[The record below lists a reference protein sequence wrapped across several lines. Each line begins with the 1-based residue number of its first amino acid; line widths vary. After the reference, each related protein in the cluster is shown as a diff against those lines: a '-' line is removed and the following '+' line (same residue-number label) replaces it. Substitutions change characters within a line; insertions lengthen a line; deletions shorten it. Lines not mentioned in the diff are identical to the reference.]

1 MTQAPELP
9 RLNRPLELPPRPLD
23 APRRRAPS
31 VDDLV
36 SGRARQPSARPPLT
50 QRTTRYARAWVHR
63 HRISLIVLSSLLVV
77 VGIVHGVGMSRMPL
91 PVDDEGTYMAQA
103 WAVQVRHALT
113 PYTYWYDHP
122 PVGWIQLA
130 GWTFVTHAFSG
141 ATLAVVAGRR
151 IMLLYAL
158 ADAALLYLIAR
169 RLRLSRVWASVAVL
183 AFALSPLAVN
193 YQRMIFL
200 DNLSMPWLLAAFA
213 LAMTPRRRLWT
224 FGASGACFAV
234 AVLSKETMLLFLPAL
249 VYQVWQRAHRTTRAF
264 CVTAVVSVFGLLV
277 AVYPLL
283 ALLKNEL
290 VPGPGHVSLSS
301 AIAFQL
307 NGRQCTGNPFNA
319 TSQAHSLVTGWLHL
333 DPWLPVAGLVCLPV
347 GLCVRRL
354 RPLAVAELI
363 ALLDVL
369 RGGYLPVPFIIGI
382 LPFSALLVAGTGST
396 LQGLVRRTAHRR
408 TWVAL
413 KGGAWLGAAGAL
425 LVFVV
430 PAWASGLRSQM
441 ATDQVTPTVE
451 AESWVEHHLP
461 RTDRL
466 LVDDTVWVDLVDH
479 GFNRPY
485 GVVWFYKLGS
495 VNNLDPSV
503 RRTLGGGWRNFQYV
517 IETPSMRAALVGSG
531 IQALPQVSQA
541 VAHSV
546 PIASFGSGVDTIVVR
561 RVTTSTG
568 HGSTNTAP
576 RRAGGTGSSPTNST
590 KAGNHT

>member
-1 MTQAPELP
+1 VTQAPE
-9 RLNRPLELPPRPLD
+9 RLDRPLELPARPLD
-23 APRRRAPS
+23 APRRRVPS
-31 VDDLV
+31 VDDLI
-36 SGRARQPSARPPLT
+36 SGRSREPAARPPLA
-50 QRTTRYARAWVHR
+50 QRTLRYAHAWVRR
-63 HRISLIVLSSLLVV
+63 HRTSLIVLSCLLVV
-77 VGIVHGVGMSRMPL
+77 VGIVHGVGMAGSPG

-158 ADAALLYLIAR
+158 VDAALLYLIAR
-169 RLRLSRVWASVAVL
+169 RLRLSRAWASVAVL

-193 YQRMIFL
+193 YMRMVYL
-200 DNLSMPWLLAAFA
+200 DNLAMPWLLAAFA
-213 LAMTPRRRLWT
+213 LALTPRRRLWT

-249 VYQVWQRAHRTTRAF
+249 VYQVWQRAHRSTRAF

-277 AVYPLL
+277 VIYPLL

-290 VPGPGHVSLSS
+290 VPGRGHVSLFS

-307 NGRQCTGNPFNA
+307 DGRQSTGNPFDPS
-319 TSQAHSLVTGWLHL
+319 SQAHSLVAGWLHF

-382 LPFSALLVAGTGST
+382 LPFSALLLAGTGST
-396 LQGLVRRTAHRR
+396 LQGLVRWDTGRR
-408 TWVAL
+408 AWAAA
-413 KGGAWLGAAGAL
+413 KGGVLLGAAGVL
-425 LVFVV
+425 LVFVAPV
-430 PAWASGLRSQM
+430 WASGLHQQM
-441 ATDQVTPTVE
+441 ATDQVTQTAQ
-451 AESWVEHHLP
+451 AESWVEHHVP

-479 GFNRPY
+479 GFDRPNE
-485 GVVWFYKLGS
+485 VVWFYKLGAI
-495 VNNLDPSV
+495 NNLDPSV
-503 RRTLGGGWRNFQYV
+503 RRTIGGGWRDFHYV
-517 IETPSMRAALVGSG
+517 IETLSMRAALVGSG
-531 IQALPQVSQA
+531 SQALPQVAAA
-541 VAHSV
+541 VAHSHPV
-546 PIASFGSGVDTIVVR
+546 ATFGRGPDDVVIR

-568 HGSTNTAP
+568 PGSTA
-576 RRAGGTGSSPTNST
+576 RGTTSANNAT

>member
-1 MTQAPELP
+1 
-9 RLNRPLELPPRPLD
+9 
-23 APRRRAPS
+23 
-31 VDDLV
+31 
-36 SGRARQPSARPPLT
+36 
-50 QRTTRYARAWVHR
+50 
-63 HRISLIVLSSLLVV
+63 
-77 VGIVHGVGMSRMPL
+77 
-91 PVDDEGTYMAQA
+91 
-103 WAVQVRHALT
+103 
-113 PYTYWYDHP
+113 
-122 PVGWIQLA
+122 
-130 GWTFVTHAFSG
+130 VTHAFSG

-193 YQRMIFL
+193 YQRMVFL
-200 DNLSMPWLLAAFA
+200 DNLAMPWLLAAFA
-213 LAMTPRRRLWT
+213 LALTPRRRLWT
-224 FGASGACFAV
+224 FGASGACFAI

-264 CVTAVVSVFGLLV
+264 CVTALVSVFGLLV

-290 VPGPGHVSLSS
+290 VPGRGHVSLSS

-307 NGRQCTGNPFNA
+307 NGRQGTGNPFNA
-319 TSQAHSLVTGWLHL
+319 TSQSHSLVTGWLHL
-333 DPWLPVAGLVCLPV
+333 DPWLPLAGLVCLPV
-347 GLCVRRL
+347 GLCVRRF

-369 RGGYLPVPFIIGI
+369 RGGYLPVPFVIGI
-382 LPFSALLVAGTGST
+382 LPFAALLVAGTGST
-396 LQGLVRRTAHRR
+396 VQQGLVRRTAGRR
-408 TWVAL
+408 PWAAA
-413 KGGAWLGAAGAL
+413 KGGVLLGAVGAL
-425 LVFVV
+425 LIFVV
-430 PAWASGLRSQM
+430 PAWASGLRTQM
-441 ATDQVTPTVE
+441 ATDQVTPTVQ
-451 AESWVEHHLP
+451 AESWVEQHVP

-517 IETPSMRAALVGSG
+517 LETPSMRAALVGSG
-531 IQALPQVSQA
+531 RQALPKVAQA

-546 PIASFGSGVDTIVVR
+546 PVMSFGSGVDTIVVR
-561 RVTTSTG
+561 RVTTSTT
-568 HGSTNTAP
+568 HGGANPAAPPTAQGTTPTTNA
-576 RRAGGTGSSPTNST
+576 T
-590 KAGNHT
+590 KAGSHT